1 MTRLRIFAALACS
14 ALALPAVADTRLA
27 IGFFPDL
34 DVNPISRSRFEVIEA
49 NTAGPRD
56 FWCAAANYVI
66 DDLRIDTGRIYI
78 DTARGPAQTAPG
90 RKGVVFTTQAPSDPK
105 TSYSISVRQKDVGFS
120 LGHAHRLCP
129 TVRDIFDEQF

>member
-66 DDLRIDTGRIYI
+66 DDLRINTGRLYI

-90 RKGVVFTTQAPSDPK
+90 RKGVVFTTEAPSNPK
-105 TSYSISVRQKDVGFS
+105 TSYSMSVRQENVGFS
-120 LGHAHRLCP
+120 VAHAHSQCS
-129 TVRDIFDEQF
+129 TAHDFFD